1 MAYRMLPANAR
12 MRKQTTQPMS
22 EEMPEVS
29 PEDVA
34 EDQEKPELQAVKD
47 FVNNLDD
54 TQFGYLQECIQ
65 KRLDAG
71 MDEVDK
77 ADAKPAEMVFDEM
90 ETENENTQKLRNE

>member
-1 MAYRMLPANAR
+1 MAYRMIPANAR
-12 MRKQTTQPMS
+12 MRQQTVSRSP
-22 EEMPEVS
+22 EEVPEVT

-47 FVNNLDD
+47 FVNNLDS

-65 KRLDAG
+65 KRLEAG

-90 ETENENTQKLRNE
+90 ATENENSQRMENK